1 MLKIIIKVTFIFFI
15 ILFKINNLYAEIIE
29 EIQINGN
36 QRISDKTIILF
47 SKAKINSMA
56 SEENLNFY
64 LKNLYETDFFND
76 VSVKLENNTLIIN
89 VREEPIIQNVLY
101 IGVKANKFLDPI
113 KNVTK
118 LKDRSSFKDYIF
130 LEDERRIQN
139 QLRSMGYFFSKIS
152 GSIEDL
158 GDNKINLIY
167 EIETGEKSKIAK
179 IKFTGDKVYKD
190 KKLRSIIASEEYKF
204 WKFISGRKFLNE
216 QIIELDKRLLKNF
229 YLNNGFYNAK
239 INTSFAKIVQNNSF
253 ELIFNVQANK
263 KYFFNDLSLK
273 ISDDYSKD
281 NFSKIYSLFEK
292 VKGEAYSINTINKLV
307 ELINETVISEQFET
321 VEANVSEKITENK
334 IDMIFEIKE
343 SEKFFVERINI
354 FGNNVTEEKVIR
366 NQLIIDEGD
375 PFNEILKT
383 KSINNIKSLNFFRD
397 VESEVINSKEENNKI
412 INITVKEKPTGEITA
427 GAGVGTEGSTI
438 MAGVKENNF
447 LGKGISLNTQL
458 KLSEEDIKGN
468 FTISNPNFNNS
479 DKSVFLNIQA
489 LETDRMS
496 SSGYKTNK
504 TGFSVGTN
512 FEYYDDLFFGLGN
525 SNYYEKIST
534 DSTASARQQAQ
545 KGNYW
550 DSFLNLNF
558 IQDKRNQKFQ
568 TTKGYLSK
576 YNLDIPI
583 ISDTNS
589 FINTFNYKYF
599 SELYN
604 DNVSTFGISLG
615 SAFSLDDSDIKL
627 SERLFIPS
635 SRLRGFEGG
644 KVGPKDGNDYVGG
657 NYLATMNFASSI
669 PQILPNS
676 QDTDFSVFL
685 DVANIWGVDYDS
697 NLNDSGKIRSSIGI
711 GLDWFT
717 VVGPIS
723 FSYALP
729 LSKDTNDVTQEF
741 SFNLGTTF

>member
-47 SKAKINSMA
+47 SKAKINSKA
-56 SEENLNFY
+56 SGENLNFY

-76 VSVKLENNTLIIN
+76 VSVKLKNNTLIIN
-89 VREEPIIQNVLY
+89 VREEPIIQNILY
-101 IGVKANKFLDPI
+101 KGVKANKFLDPI
-113 KNVTK
+113 KKVTK

-130 LEDERRIQN
+130 LEDKRRIQN

-321 VEANVSEKITENK
+321 VEANVSEKIIENK

-397 VESEVINSKEENNKI
+397 VESEVINSKEQNNKI

-479 DKSVFLNIQA
+479 DKSFFLNIQA

-558 IQDKRNQKFQ
+558 TQDKRNQKFQ